1 MAELVFAG
9 VCFSLFD
16 AAGYLE
22 NVKGVW
28 AFKSSANS
36 FKGWNTVPRN
46 DLNFLPS
53 LHCGQFGVNDPGIL
67 GSFDSVEFLT
77 TLNIHIF
84 VRYVPRLAWIPEKM
98 KMNRVVPSRKYQKIE
113 MLLCDH

>member
-1 MAELVFAG
+1 MG

-16 AAGYLE
+16 AAGYSE
-22 NVKGVW
+22 NVKGAW

-46 DLNFLPS
+46 YLNFLPS
-53 LHCGQFGVNDPGIL
+53 LHCGQFGVNGPGIQ

-77 TLNIHIF
+77 TLNIHILVKICSTF
-84 VRYVPRLAWIPEKM
+84 SLDPREDENEWGRPFSEVPK
-98 KMNRVVPSRKYQKIE
+98 N
-113 MLLCDH
+113 